1 MAKVYDA
8 LKRAEEDR
16 KRRAGDTTSPAA
28 PLDAPSTPEPT
39 KRTEQILEK
48 VRPSRHSRERA
59 SDSNKRRISMLQP
72 DSYVAEQF
80 RALRARIDAMA
91 GQRQLKTITIC
102 SPLAGDGKTTAA
114 VNLAMV
120 TALSVDRRV
129 LLIDCDMRKPKI
141 HTAMGI
147 RPELGLAEVL
157 TGEATADQAIE
168 AIGGTQLDVLAVR
181 GRPTNPS
188 ELLASMAMRKLLD
201 ELVERYDR
209 IVLDTPA
216 VLGVPDAKAVAEIC
230 DGIVMIVRADS
241 TAQHDVEAALEVL
254 DRGKIL
260 GLVLNGVRV
269 EQGRYGYSS

>member
-8 LKRAEEDR
+8 LKRAEEER
-16 KRRAGDTTSPAA
+16 KRRAGDSTSPLA
-28 PLDAPSTPEPT
+28 PLEAPSTPEPT
-39 KRTEQILEK
+39 KRTEQILDK
-48 VRPSRHSRERA
+48 VRPSRRSRESA
-59 SDSNKRRISMLQP
+59 SDVNKRRISMLQP

-80 RALRARIDAMA
+80 RALRARIDAIER
-91 GQRQLKTITIC
+91 QRPLKTISVC

-120 TALSVDRRV
+120 TSLSVDRRV

-141 HTAMGI
+141 HTALGI

-157 TGEATADQAIE
+157 TGEATADQAILRVE
-168 AIGGTQLDVLAVR
+168 GSDLDVLAVR

-188 ELLASMAMRKLLD
+188 ELLGSMTMRKLLN
-201 ELVERYDR
+201 ELSERYDR

-216 VLGVPDAKAVAEIC
+216 VLGVPDAKAVADIS

-241 TAQHDVEAALEVL
+241 TAQHDVEAALEIL

-260 GLVLNGVRV
+260 GLVLNGVRA